1 MDAKITLNVRSL
13 LLVIMVALA
22 VLAAYTIGT
31 GAGRA
36 PAATAAAEETPP
48 ERTIAMTASGEA
60 TAVPDQLSFGISV
73 RTRADDISAALDRA
87 NRTTRRVLQALS
99 EYGVAK
105 KDVQTTDLSIHPVR
119 TRKSKDHPVVTRYA
133 VAQDQQVLVRS
144 FADAGKAV
152 SAAVEAGGN
161 AVRVHGLTLKVG
173 NTDELI
179 KDARDQAVAAATEKA
194 EQYAAA
200 TGRSLG
206 DVTQI
211 REVGAK
217 PRPYGYEEQSGS
229 LDAVR
234 LSKVP
239 ISAGSEQLRVTVS
252 VVWDLAD
259 S

>member
-22 VLAAYTIGT
+22 VLAAYTVGT

-36 PAATAAAEETPP
+36 PAATAAEEKTP
-48 ERTIAMTASGEA
+48 EVRTIAMTASGEA
-60 TAVPDQLSFGISV
+60 TAVPDELSFSVSV
-73 RTRADDISAALDRA
+73 RARAGDVSTALDRA
-87 NRTTRRVLQALS
+87 NSTTRRIIKALRKH
-99 EYGVAK
+99 GVAE
-105 KDVQTTDLSIHPVR
+105 KDVQTTGLSIHPVR
-119 TRKSKDHPVVTRYA
+119 TRKGKGQPVITRYA
-133 VAQDQQVLVRS
+133 VAQDQDVLVRS
-144 FADAGKAV
+144 LADAGKAV
-152 SAAVEAGGN
+152 SATVDAGGN

-173 NTDELI
+173 NTDELLNE
-179 KDARDQAVAAATEKA
+179 ARDQAVAAATEKA

-217 PRPYGYEEQSGS
+217 PRPNAYEEELSY
-229 LDAVR
+229 LDGAKA
-234 LSKVP
+234 SSVP

-259 S
+259 G

>member
-1 MDAKITLNVRSL
+1 
-13 LLVIMVALA
+13 
-22 VLAAYTIGT
+22 
-31 GAGRA
+31 
-36 PAATAAAEETPP
+36 
-48 ERTIAMTASGEA
+48 
-60 TAVPDQLSFGISV
+60 
-73 RTRADDISAALDRA
+73 
-87 NRTTRRVLQALS
+87 QALS